1 MDGTL
6 DLEARV
12 RRLED
17 RNEICELIAR
27 YGLVMDD
34 RDIQGM
40 AALFTPDVTVRSVDG
55 VMSARGRDAVI
66 EQFRGRFEVL
76 GPSYHFSH
84 DKVIQFDTDDLAHGT
99 VLSHAEMNR
108 KGQPMLA
115 AIRYSDVYRR
125 HEGRW
130 KFSERLLAF
139 FYYVP
144 TAEYLDALGPG
155 LAKRMRAYDEA
166 RPADFPESLR
176 TWRSY
181 YGDPKSE

>member
-1 MDGTL
+1 MDGKL

-34 RDIQGM
+34 RDIDGM
-40 AALFTPDVTVRSVDG
+40 PGLFTPDVTVRSVDG
-55 VMSARGRDAVI
+55 EMNARGLDAVVA
-66 EQFRGRFEVL
+66 QFKGRFEVL
-76 GPSYHFSH
+76 GPSHHFSH
-84 DKVIQFDTDDLAHGT
+84 DKIIQFDAEDLAHGT

-125 HEGRW
+125 HQAAGN
-130 KFSERLLAF
+130 
-139 FYYVP
+139 
-144 TAEYLDALGPG
+144 
-155 LAKRMRAYDEA
+155 
-166 RPADFPESLR
+166 FPSAC
-176 TWRSY
+176 WRSSTTCPRRSTWTRWAPAWPHACAPTMNP
-181 YGDPKSE
+181 GPLTFRRA

>member
-1 MDGTL
+1 MDEKL

-34 RDIQGM
+34 RDIEGM
-40 AALFTPDVTVRSVDG
+40 PGLFTPDITVRSVDG
-55 VMSARGRDAVI
+55 VMNARGLDAVVA
-66 EQFRGRFEVL
+66 QFKGRFEVL
-76 GPSYHFSH
+76 GPSHHFSH
-84 DKVIQFDTDDLAHGT
+84 DKIIQFDAEDLAHGT

-125 HEGRW
+125 HQGRW

-155 LAKRMRAYDEA
+155 LATRMRAYDEPRA
-166 RPADFPESLR
+166 ADFPESLI

-181 YGDPKSE
+181 YGEPGSE